1 MTSEKAPPVKR
12 SRGPS
17 QQITQ
22 RVFSAVLALLHELG
36 YSNLSMEAI
45 AERSGVHKTTLYR
58 RWGSVVPLVKD
69 AIANVDMGEMAFQDT
84 SSLRGDMLNLA
95 QQFALH
101 FRKPEIIAINQVIAG
116 SKDKELENLMAE
128 YWLERNSLFTDIIE
142 RAVNRGEKVIVENF
156 NLSMETMVG
165 AMLLRVLMTRQTIDD
180 EWVEELGR
188 VAYQILISDR

>member
-1 MTSEKAPPVKR
+1 M
-12 SRGPS
+12 
-17 QQITQ
+17 
-22 RVFSAVLALLHELG
+22 
-36 YSNLSMEAI
+36 
-45 AERSGVHKTTLYR
+45 
-58 RWGSVVPLVKD
+58 VPLVKD

-84 SSLRGDMLNLA
+84 GSLRGDMLNLA

-142 RAVNRGEKVIVENF
+142 RAVNRGEKVIAENF
-156 NLSMETMVG
+156 NLAMETMVG

-188 VAYQILISDR
+188 VAYQILISDG